1 MKAGRGLLPLLLALG
16 LAALQLGPALLQP
29 GATLLGN
36 PRHPDNLGN
45 QWLLVWVAERLAAGE
60 SLLHNAAYYWP
71 IGDAP
76 VLAGNG
82 MEGLLYQ
89 LPHWIWGYPGAV
101 VPYALL
107 VLAGNGLGAYAL
119 ARSFGASRSSSLLA
133 LAAMGTAPFFVH
145 ELDAGR
151 YSQVNA
157 GPLLL
162 FLAAFVRLRS
172 GSGGLPMALLAAFL
186 LSLTA
191 HLYWYY
197 AWFGVLAGI
206 LLVIEA
212 RPPAARL
219 WAFSA
224 AFLALTAPWAF
235 VFTRAW
241 AQIPGTGEATFPP
254 IEAWADAVPWALP
267 LTVGPDGHPAAVLAA
282 PFWALGLWGLLREG
296 GRHKG
301 LVAVALLFGWL
312 MLGPE
317 GGAYTALYGLVAPL
331 RRFWWPVRH
340 AVVLHA
346 AIGVFAAL
354 ALDALLR
361 RGRLP
366 VALALALL
374 ALPALRMQGFA
385 TQVQQRTLA
394 WPPPAYA
401 RLAALPAGV
410 LLHLPL
416 APEASSGQEPLWLQ
430 LVHKKTLLGG
440 HAPWVARVR
449 PRAWDAA
456 VAQNSFLAALMAL
469 ERGEAGDRFTFAPA
483 DLEALHAAGLRW
495 VALDR
500 GLYPRA
506 ITDLALTE
514 DRLMDALFGPP
525 TLSADG
531 LAVWDVARRSGLIDL
546 PLQPGFVWPKGLEPA
561 GAAGPLLGERP
572 PNPSLDPRPR

>member
-107 VLAGNGLGAYAL
+107 ILAGNGLGAYAL

-219 WAFSA
+219 WPFSA

-235 VFTRAW
+235 VFARAW

-317 GGAYTALYGLVAPL
+317 GGAYTALYGLVAP
-331 RRFWWPVRH
+331 P
-340 AVVLHA
+340 
-346 AIGVFAAL
+346 AAL
-354 ALDALLR
+354 LVAGAPRRRSARRHRGLCGPGLGCPPTAGPAAGGLGPGPAGPPGAADAGIR
-361 RGRLP
+361 HPG
-366 VALALALL
+366 
-374 ALPALRMQGFA
+374 PAA
-385 TQVQQRTLA
+385 HD
-394 WPPPAYA
+394 
-401 RLAALPAGV
+401 RLA
-410 LLHLPL
+410 
-416 APEASSGQEPLWLQ
+416 
-430 LVHKKTLLGG
+430 
-440 HAPWVARVR
+440 
-449 PRAWDAA
+449 
-456 VAQNSFLAALMAL
+456 
-469 ERGEAGDRFTFAPA
+469 
-483 DLEALHAAGLRW
+483 AAGLRP
-495 VALDR
+495 
-500 GLYPRA
+500 PR
-506 ITDLALTE
+506 
-514 DRLMDALFGPP
+514 RP
-525 TLSADG
+525 
-531 LAVWDVARRSGLIDL
+531 ARRR
-546 PLQPGFVWPKGLEPA
+546 PLAPAPGPRGEQRPGAPLAAACPQEDPAGRPRPLGGA
-561 GAAGPLLGERP
+561 GAAPGLG
-572 PNPSLDPRPR
+572 